1 MAKIARSFKMEKAIL
16 DGIES
21 VATRENRTNNNFV
34 ETALAIIVAILENN
48 PELELKDLIEDDE
61 EVTKRFKELTSPEE

>member
-34 ETALAIIVAILENN
+34 ETALAIIVAILEKN
-48 PELELKDLIEDDE
+48 PELELKDLIENDE
-61 EVTKRFKELTSPEE
+61 EVTKLFEKLTSPEE